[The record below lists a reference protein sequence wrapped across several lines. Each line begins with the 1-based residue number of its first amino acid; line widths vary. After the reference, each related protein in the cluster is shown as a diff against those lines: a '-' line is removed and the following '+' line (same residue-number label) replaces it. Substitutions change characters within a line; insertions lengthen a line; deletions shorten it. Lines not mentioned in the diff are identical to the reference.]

1 MNLHLSK
8 FVHTP
13 QGKII
18 MSVILGFG
26 LATLFREVC
35 KGKECVVVKAP
46 HLEEIK
52 DKIYKYNGKCY
63 SYKAEGKTCDS
74 SKQIIEA

>member
-8 FVHTP
+8 FVHTAH
-13 QGKII
+13 GRII

-35 KGKECVVVKAP
+35 KGKECVVMKAP
-46 HLEEIK
+46 SMDEIK
-52 DKIYKYNGKCY
+52 DKIYKYNDKCY
-63 SYKAEGKTCDS
+63 SYKAEGKTCDT
-74 SKQIIEA
+74 SKKIIE